1 MIDKFIKGEEL
12 VMQYEVTKPAADVE
26 LLEMTE
32 EEIEN
37 LQRFKM
43 PMLEVKDRINN
54 FKETELGFSRN
65 QAVCEAKHCL
75 RCDKEEKE

>member
-1 MIDKFIKGEEL
+1 MK
-12 VMQYEVTKPAADVE
+12 YEVTKPAANVE

-37 LQRFKM
+37 LKRFKM
-43 PMLEVKDRINN
+43 PMLEIKDRINN
-54 FKETELGFSRN
+54 FKETELGFSRY